1 MSTTYIL
8 YLIGAILLS
17 FVAGFWIA
25 GYFVKS
31 EKREAFGT
39 IHVETSDPD
48 GPYIFLELDK
58 MHTPDKL
65 VNEKEV
71 IFLVNAESYVSPQD

>member
-17 FVAGFWIA
+17 FVAGFWVA
-25 GYFVKS
+25 GYFIKS
-31 EKREAFGT
+31 EKREVFGT

-58 MHTPDKL
+58 THTPDRL
-65 VNEKEV
+65 LSEKEV
-71 IFLVNAESYVSPQD
+71 IFLVDAESYVSPQD

>member
-8 YLIGAILLS
+8 YFVGVFLVS

-25 GYFVKS
+25 GYFIKS
-31 EKREAFGT
+31 EKREVFGT

-58 MHTPDKL
+58 MHSP
-65 VNEKEV
+65 EKMIAETEV
-71 IFLVNAESYVSPQD
+71 AFLVDAQNYVSPQD

>member
-8 YLIGAILLS
+8 YFVGVFLVS

-25 GYFVKS
+25 GYFIKS
-31 EKREAFGT
+31 EKREVFGT

-48 GPYIFLELDK
+48 GPYIFLELDQMHSPEK
-58 MHTPDKL
+58 MIAET
-65 VNEKEV
+65 EV
-71 IFLVNAESYVSPQD
+71 AFLVDAQNYVSPQD